1 LNLRIQK
8 QNHIIPRF
16 DIFDVLEK
24 DFLMNW
30 KRTWVILLSMVGLLS
45 FSPGIATAEPI
56 AQSVA
61 LRKKISASD
70 KRLME
75 AWESGLSEFKIRCR
89 GEVVMI
95 LSDDNDG
102 SRHQRFIIQ
111 LATGQTLLVAHNI
124 DLAPRVARLKMGDR
138 LTVRGE
144 YIWNEEGGIMHF
156 THRNSLGFGFHGWIR
171 KKGNVYW

>member
-1 LNLRIQK
+1 MSMIG
-8 QNHIIPRF
+8 
-16 DIFDVLEK
+16 
-24 DFLMNW
+24 M
-30 KRTWVILLSMVGLLS
+30 LSLTSGN
-45 FSPGIATAEPI
+45 ATAEPI

-61 LRKKISASD
+61 LRQKISAND

-75 AWESGLSEFKIRCR
+75 AWESGLSEFKIRCS
-89 GEVVMI
+89 GKVV
-95 LSDDNDG
+95 LLLADDLDG

-124 DLAPRVARLKMGDR
+124 DLAPRVAPLKVGDR

-156 THRNSLGFGFHGWIR
+156 THRNSLGFGFHGWIK
-171 KKGNVYW
+171 KKGKLYW

>member
-1 LNLRIQK
+1 
-8 QNHIIPRF
+8 
-16 DIFDVLEK
+16 
-24 DFLMNW
+24 
-30 KRTWVILLSMVGLLS
+30 MVGMLS
-45 FSPGIATAEPI
+45 CSTGIVSAEPI

-61 LRKKISASD
+61 LRQKISASD

-75 AWESGLSEFKIRCR
+75 AWETGVSEFKIRCS
-89 GEVVMI
+89 GEVVLI
-95 LSDDNDG
+95 LSDDMDG

-124 DLAPRVARLKMGDR
+124 DLAPRVPRLKVGDR

-171 KKGNVYW
+171 KKGKVYW